1 MHRLKGVAG
10 GRLDVSVISAGN
22 SFFPSLLVA
31 FATRHPG
38 IALSLAVVN
47 RTELLRRLS
56 DNATDL
62 GVMGRPPDDPAV
74 SADAFAPHPYVVV
87 ARPNHPLASR
97 RRIDVSRIAQEPFI
111 VREQGSDTRA
121 SMSQAFGSWL
131 PKLHIAMEIG
141 SNETIKQAV
150 MAGMG
155 IGFLSAHTLALELQ
169 AGALTILDVNG
180 FPLMQ
185 NWYIVH
191 RRQKRLPPVAAAFK
205 AFVIEEGASLIER
218 ATNVKWR
225 AGRNRPRLSR

>member
-1 MHRLKGVAG
+1 M
-10 GRLDVSVISAGN
+10 
-22 SFFPSLLVA
+22 
-31 FATRHPG
+31 
-38 IALSLAVVN
+38 SLAVVN
-47 RTELLRRLS
+47 RAELLRRLA

-62 GVMGRPPDDPAV
+62 GVMGRPPDDPEV
-74 SADAFAPHPYVVV
+74 SADAFASHPYVVV
-87 ARPNHPLASR
+87 ARPDHPLASA
-97 RRIDVSRIAQEPFI
+97 RRIAISRLAQEPFM

-121 SMSQAFGSWL
+121 SMSQAFGPWL

-169 AGALTILDVNG
+169 VGALKVLDVKG

-185 NWYIVH
+185 HWYIVH

-205 AFVIEEGASLIER
+205 SFVIEEGASLIER
-218 ATNVKWR
+218 ATHVQRR
-225 AGRNRPRLSR
+225 AGSQRNTKSR